1 MQRGSK
7 PYTGSTASGV
17 QAGRPTCQGEGGTGG
32 QTEAEAR
39 RAKRRETCVSNGG
52 EPKET
57 ALKMTTGGCEI
68 RNNYDLERII
78 PTCFS
83 MRGSSD
89 SLKLLLQWFEERQL
103 P

>member
-1 MQRGSK
+1 MPRRGRDRW
-7 PYTGSTASGV
+7 TDGGGSQESQEKGDV
-17 QAGRPTCQGEGGTGG
+17 REQWGR
-32 QTEAEAR
+32 AER
-39 RAKRRETCVSNGG
+39 NSSEDDH
-52 EPKET
+52 
-57 ALKMTTGGCEI
+57 GGCEI